1 MAGKSGGLG
10 GDDVGR
16 LVLRVALGV
25 LMLLHGYAKI
35 KGGIDP
41 IIGMITQRGLPV
53 FVAFGVYIGEVIAP
67 ILMIVGLYTRAAALV
82 VAVNMLFA
90 VGLAHMG
97 QLFSMTK
104 QGGWSLELQGMFL
117 FAALAVMFLGAG
129 RYSLGG
135 ADGRAN

>member
-1 MAGKSGGLG
+1 MGTKKGFRGGFSLIEL
-10 GDDVGR
+10 
-16 LVLRVALGV
+16 LVVIG
-25 LMLLHGYAKI
+25 
-35 KGGIDP
+35 
-41 IIGMITQRGLPV
+41 IIGV
-53 FVAFGVYIGEVIAP
+53 
-67 ILMIVGLYTRAAALV
+67 
-82 VAVNMLFA
+82 LFA

-104 QGGWSLELQGMFL
+104 QGGWSLELPGMFL